1 MTKRYSSS
9 IEEEAYRAAQ
19 VRAGALPPLPKP
31 KSRRKIALANQ
42 KGGVGKTTTAVNL
55 AWAASLRGMKVL
67 VLDLDPQGNASTAL
81 AINHWGD
88 IIGTYEAITQQVSP
102 AEAIYAHKT
111 NPNIFCMPAT
121 LNLAGAEIE
130 LTTRMNREFV
140 VHQVLEHPD
149 VVEMDFDYIFIDCP
163 PSLGLLTINA
173 LTAANEI
180 VIPIQCE
187 FYALEGVTQLMHNVK
202 EIRKNLN
209 PNLGITGV
217 LMTMFMK
224 QTNLSQDV
232 VDDVREAFPEAVF
245 DTVIPRN
252 VRVSEAPSNSQT
264 VIDYDPGSAGAA
276 AYLAVMNE
284 LAAREPEI
292 VENPGG
298 FRR

>member
-1 MTKRYSSS
+1 MAKRHPGS
-9 IEEEAYRAAQ
+9 IEEAAYRAAQ
-19 VRAGALPPLPKP
+19 VRTGTLPPLTKP
-31 KSRRKIALANQ
+31 KARRKIALANQ
-42 KGGVGKTTTAVNL
+42 KGGVGKTTTTVNL

-81 AINHWGD
+81 SVEHWTH
-88 IIGTYEAITQQVSP
+88 IVGTYEAITQQVSP
-102 AEAIYAHKT
+102 AEAIYAHHS
-111 NPNIFCMPAT
+111 NPNIYCMPAT

-130 LTTRMNREFV
+130 LTTRMNREFC

-149 VVEMDFDYIFIDCP
+149 VVDMDFDYIFIDCP

-187 FYALEGVTQLMHNVK
+187 FYALEGVTQLMHSVK

-224 QTNLSQDV
+224 QTKLSQDV

-245 DTVIPRN
+245 QTIVPRN
-252 VRVSEAPSNSQT
+252 VRVSEAPSRRQT
-264 VIDYDPGSAGAA
+264 VIEYDPGSTGAA
-276 AYLAVMNE
+276 AYLSVLDE